1 MRRIRILAK
10 TLDPAALEALLA
22 LSMKADFKPDEVEVI
37 ESVGEPDPACD
48 DEIFVVLASPET
60 CANPELEK
68 DLVAAQKGGGRR
80 TICIW
85 PADAPSEAEP
95 PVAAQKYAYSVIPWD
110 ADKLRA
116 VAADDD
122 VLCFEGPDGQP
133 LPKPET
139 ERNLCVDEKA
149 KAK

>member
-1 MRRIRILAK
+1 MRRIRILGKA
-10 TLDPAALEALLA
+10 LDPTVVEALLA
-22 LSMKADFKPDEVEVI
+22 LANEAGFDAEEVKVI
-37 ESVGEPDPACD
+37 ESVGEPDPACN
-48 DEIFVVLASPET
+48 DEIFIVLASPET
-60 CANPELEK
+60 CASPELEAN
-68 DLVAAQKGGGRR
+68 LTAAQKGGGRR

-85 PADAPSEAEP
+85 PDDASPDTEP
-95 PVAAQKYAYSVIPWD
+95 PGAAQKYAYSIIPWD

-122 VLCFEGPDGQP
+122 VLCFETSDGQP
-133 LPKPET
+133 LPTPKT